1 MKIYNPIYLVLLLL
15 LFSFREPGLVNYK
28 KMEDGVLVHLEK
40 ENPGD
45 PQFVKIR
52 VVTDKIIQ
60 VLAAPE
66 DEIPE
71 NPSLMVLNE
80 SQYSSDWELAEEG
93 STLIVNTKSLQVRVN
108 AATGEVAFY
117 DRQGNIVLQEHKVN
131 AAAFRETTL
140 EQEKKYSLHRAFT
153 TTDDEAFYGLG
164 QHQTGQMNYK
174 GYQVDLTQYNG
185 VAVVPFLVSSKNYGI
200 LWDNNSITKFG
211 DVREYQPLSDFTLY
225 NKKGEI
231 GALSAT
237 YASQGQQ
244 QDREPITRQEAT
256 IDYEF
261 LSSLDKMPEG
271 YSLDNGI
278 VNWEGEI
285 ESDKT
290 GEHHFRL
297 QSSGYVKI
305 WLDDKLVLDKWRE
318 AWNPGPAVFA
328 HALQKGAKHSFK
340 VEWIPD
346 GGEAFIALS
355 FLTPQSE
362 QAKETVAFTSEAGDA
377 INYYFVYGEKID
389 EVISGYR
396 QLTGKAQVMPKWVM
410 GFWQSR
416 ERYKTQEELLNT
428 VKEFRERE
436 IPLDNIV
443 LDWSYW
449 PEDAWGSHSFDAT
462 RFPDPEGMI
471 DQVHNK
477 YNARIMISVWPKFYE
492 GTDHYQDLN
501 EKGLLY
507 TQNILNRQRDWI
519 GEGYVSTF
527 YDAYNS
533 KARSLFWEQLNE
545 KLYKKGIDAWWLDA
559 TEPDILSNASIEHRK
574 QLMNPTALG
583 SAEEYFNS
591 YSLMNAKGI
600 YEGQRQENPNE
611 RVFILTRSAF
621 AGLQRY
627 GAATWSGDI
636 SSRFDELALQI
647 PAGLNFALSG
657 LPYWTSDI
665 GGFFVENKYDR
676 PDPQGEDLEEWRELN
691 ARWYQFG
698 AFTPL
703 FRAHGQY
710 PYREVFNIAPEEHE
724 AYQAIVYYNKLR
736 YRLMPYIY
744 SLTGKVYH
752 DDYTIMRALVMDFAE
767 DKNVL
772 EIGDQFMFGPNLLI
786 NPVTEYKAR
795 SRKLYLPANT
805 GWYNLYE
812 GTYQTGGRHIEAD
825 APYERMPIFVKEGAI
840 LPFGPEIQYTTEK
853 PADIIT
859 LYVYGGK
866 DGSFELYE
874 DENTNYNYEKG
885 QYARIPISYDEAS
898 KTLEFGVQQ
907 GQEFEGMLR
916 KRTFNIVYV
925 NPDKP
930 RKMEF
935 DASPDQVVR
944 YTGKAKTVKL
954 Q

>member
-1 MKIYNPIYLVLLLL
+1 MKIRNAFYVVLLILL
-15 LFSFREPGLVNYK
+15 SAFNESGQLNYR
-28 KMEDGVLVHLEK
+28 KMEDGVLVQLKKKNE
-40 ENPGD
+40 GD
-45 PQFVKIR
+45 ARFVKIR
-52 VVTDKIIQ
+52 VVSDKIIQ
-60 VLAAPE
+60 VLASPE
-66 DEIPE
+66 QEPGE
-71 NPSLMVLNE
+71 KASLMVVNE
-80 SQYSSDWELAEEG
+80 SQFSDDWELAEEG
-93 STLIVNTKSLQVRVN
+93 NTLIVNTSSLQVRVD
-108 AATGEVAFY
+108 AETGEVAFF
-117 DRQGNIVLQEHKVN
+117 DRAGNPVLQEQ
-131 AAAFRETTL
+131 AAGATPFKEVSL
-140 EQEKKYSLHRAFT
+140 GQEKKYRLHRAFS
-153 TTDDEAFYGLG
+153 TTDEEAFYGLG
-164 QHQTGQMNYK
+164 QHQTAQMNYK

-211 DVREYQPLSDFTLY
+211 DVRPYQPLSAFTLY
-225 NKKGEI
+225 NKDQEKGS
-231 GALSAT
+231 LTAT
-237 YASQGQQ
+237 YASQKDQNTII
-244 QDREPITRQEAT
+244 RPESV

-261 LSSLDKMPEG
+261 LSSLEKMPEG

-278 VNWEGEI
+278 VSWEGFL
-285 ESDKT
+285 ESPEA

-305 WLDDKLVLDKWRE
+305 WIDQELVLDKWRE

-328 HALQKGAKHSFK
+328 HELEQGKKHSFK

-346 GGEAFIALS
+346 GAEAFIALTY
-355 FLTPQSE
+355 LTPQTE
-362 QAKETVAFTSEAGDA
+362 EAKKSVAFASEAGDA
-377 INYYFVYGEKID
+377 INYYFVYGQDID

-428 VKEFRERE
+428 VKEFRERQ

-449 PEDAWGSHSFDAT
+449 PEDAWGSHEFDEE

-471 DQVHNK
+471 EQVHNK

-492 GTDHYQDLN
+492 GIKNYHAFND
-501 EKGLLY
+501 KGLLY
-507 TQNILNRQRDWI
+507 TQNIKNRQRDWI
-519 GEGYVSTF
+519 GQGYVSTF
-527 YDAYNS
+527 YDAFNPE
-533 KARSLFWEQLNE
+533 ARKLFWEQLNE
-545 KLYKKGIDAWWLDA
+545 KLYQKGIDAWWLDA

-574 QLMNPTALG
+574 ALMNPTALG
-583 SAEEYFNS
+583 PAEEYFNA
-591 YSLMNAKGI
+591 YSLLNAKGI

-636 SSRFDELALQI
+636 SSRFDEMARQI

-657 LPYWTSDI
+657 LPYWTTDI

-676 PDPQGEDLEEWRELN
+676 PDPQGEALEEWRELN

-710 PYREVFNIAPEEHE
+710 PYREVFNIAPEEHQ
-724 AYQAIVYYNKLR
+724 AYQSIVYYNKLR

-752 DDYTIMRALVMDFAE
+752 DDYTIMRALVMDFPE
-767 DKNVL
+767 DKNVR
-772 EIGDQFMFGPNLLI
+772 EIGSQYMFGPSLLI

-795 SRKLYLPANT
+795 SKQLYLPAGS
-805 GWYNLYE
+805 GWYNLYD
-812 GTYQTGGRHIEAD
+812 GSYQPGGRQITAD

-853 PADIIT
+853 PADTIT

-866 DGSFELYE
+866 DGHFELYE

-885 QYARIPISYDEAS
+885 QYALIPISYDEAT
-898 KTLEFGVQQ
+898 KTLKVGARQ
-907 GQEFEGMLR
+907 GKGFEGMLR
-916 KRTFNIVYV
+916 ERTFHIVYV
-925 NPDKP
+925 NPSKSRTLDFEARPDK
-930 RKMEF
+930 
-935 DASPDQVVR
+935 VVR
-944 YTGKAKTVKL
+944 YSGKAKSVKL
-954 Q
+954 